1 MSIFDPIKTPI
12 EIETPLDE
20 LILNRLTKSEFD
32 DISSHSPDQIWFL
45 QEEDLSGQPIVVDTT
60 PRATKLSELQN
71 DVGYLSAVSWS

>member
-1 MSIFDPIKTPI
+1 MSIFDPTKTPI
-12 EIETPLDE
+12 ETETPLDE